1 MPMDTSLTGDAV
13 PGRMRYDWER
23 FWIDAE
29 QRVEI
34 DPADFFPDPR
44 DEQVWFGPA
53 LEPRCL
59 DELHDE
65 PCLILL
71 GEPGLGK
78 SQAIKDAV
86 ASGPAGALVERI
98 NLAAYPEA
106 GALRS
111 KLVEGDRW
119 HEWAVEGRSLHLY
132 LDSLDEAMLSF
143 PAIHE
148 FLLEELA
155 DAGGSFEA
163 LFLRIACRSADWISE
178 FAEGLRGL
186 WPAAEVS
193 SDPVRALSL
202 VPLRERDVR
211 AAALAEGL
219 DGMQLLGEIDERDA
233 RGLAAL
239 PLTLRMMLAAAKE
252 GGGLPRTQAELFESG
267 VLDLLRGPDRP
278 KREALRMEI
287 GERLAVA
294 QRIGAATLL
303 SRRSGISLLP
313 GRAGPGEVDPAEI
326 AGYDEADRLAA
337 GGDRFGVGEK
347 EVLATLRTALFSL
360 TERERVDFSHRNLA
374 EYCAGAYLAEAGLDR
389 AGITELLFASGD
401 GDGGLVP
408 QLREVAAWAAALDPT
423 VLEVLLDAEA
433 EVLLRIDRLALD
445 EAQRA
450 RTVEAILGED
460 SAERIER
467 WDRRIW
473 SGLESLDHPDLPDQ
487 IIPVIEDRDAS
498 WPVRRLAITL
508 THVCGREECEP
519 ALLDLAFDED
529 QPASARAEAVWAL
542 RGYGSLASR
551 KALTPL
557 ALEPIEDD
565 VDDAIKGA
573 ALAAVFPD
581 VLTAEQVFAVVAEP
595 RNMRLVG
602 IYLIFLHED
611 LPEALQRSDLPVALK
626 WAASLEPSP
635 EWTGALDLLAD
646 AVLAVAWPYVAEDD
660 EIAALVGEVVRVRL
674 EAEVELLDSTFGKED
689 LETFRGAAARHRLVE
704 ALIPALGKSQLYA
717 FQLAEASPELLIPS
731 DLTWALAGVE
741 RSLGTEAE
749 SAWAEIAQAVF
760 ELPIS
765 DSDLEALFRL
775 CGESRELERR
785 LGGWLSPVAIDSP
798 EASFRYLYGLS
809 DAESPGQEEEGPDE
823 KAVEAALL
831 AAERGEEEGWW
842 RVTSA
847 LLEYAGAESEIDLTA
862 GLGWGRSSP
871 DLQRRIVAAARAAL
885 DRDPPPAEQWF
896 GHPVHDRSALAGYQ
910 ALHLIA
916 KVDRALFEALTPQ
929 IWERWMPAVIDRAG
943 DWLKGEDRQG
953 QAILARAATLAAPAF
968 MDWVGRKLST
978 ELESDGRISFL
989 HRLREIAPRE
999 LDDLVFPW
1007 LTDESVSE
1015 ATLRELC
1022 GFALRR
1028 DPERAYGLVKPRLA
1042 GYLGDAATDED
1053 RASVVTIASELLGV
1067 VPGLAWPE
1075 IAVLFDRCPEVG
1087 ESVAM
1092 SLGHVKRSSVAR
1104 EMSDRQLAEL
1114 VSWIFRTSPESADPP
1129 KSPGFSQ
1136 RNGLR
1141 QYRQWMLETLAD
1153 RGSNLAVETIEGLHD
1168 RHGTPNLREAVGRAK
1183 DARRAVSPAPAPAD
1197 VVRMLR
1203 AGRPLPPRSAG
1214 DLVAKIVAAL
1224 ESIQREL
1231 QASQPPTAAE
1241 LWNTRPVNT
1250 PKDEGYLSNWLAARL
1265 RHELGESFDIS
1276 RERLTS
1282 GGEKG
1287 RGETVDLQVVCLEGG
1302 DRGGKLQ
1309 VLIEVKGSWE
1319 PAIKGKVRTQLG
1331 EDYMAKTGI
1340 DHGLFLVFWFDRKDW
1355 DMSDS
1360 RRRRSTFKSAE
1371 ATRAALA
1378 PLAAEAAADLGV
1390 QLEVVVLDGSLP

>member
-1 MPMDTSLTGDAV
+1 MPMDTSLAGDAV
-13 PGRMRYDWER
+13 PGRVRYDWER

-44 DEQVWFGPA
+44 DEEVWFGPA

-65 PCLILL
+65 PCLVLL

-86 ASGPAGALVERI
+86 AAAPAGTPIERV
-98 NLAAYPEA
+98 NLAAYPDA

-111 KLVEGDRW
+111 KLVEGGRW
-119 HEWAVEGRSLHLY
+119 REWAVEGRSLHLY

-155 DAGGSFEA
+155 DAGGPFEA
-163 LFLRIACRSADWISE
+163 LFLRIACRSADWIGE

-186 WPAAEVS
+186 WPAAGVS
-193 SDPVRALSL
+193 SEPVRLLTL

-211 AAALAEGL
+211 AAAIAEGL
-219 DGMQLLGEIDERDA
+219 DGMQLLGEIDDRDV

-239 PLTLRMMLAAAKE
+239 PLTLRMMLAAAKD
-252 GGGLPRTQAELFESG
+252 GDGLPRTQAELFESG

-278 KREALRMEI
+278 RREALRMEI

-294 QRIGAATLL
+294 QRIGAATLF

-313 GRAGPGEVDPAEI
+313 GRAGPGEADPAEI

-347 EVLATLRTALFSL
+347 EVLETLRTALFSL
-360 TERERVDFSHRNLA
+360 TERDRVDFSHRNLA

-389 AGITELLFASGD
+389 AGITELLFAS

-445 EAQRA
+445 EAKRA

-487 IIPVIEDRDAS
+487 IIPAIEDSDAS

-508 THVCGREECEP
+508 AHLCGREECEP
-519 ALLDLAFDED
+519 VLLDLAFDAD
-529 QPASARAEAVWAL
+529 QPAPIRAEAVWAL

-581 VLTAEQVFAVVAEP
+581 VLSAEQVFAVVAEP
-595 RNMRLVG
+595 RNMRHVG
-602 IYLIFLHED
+602 FYLIFLHED

-635 EWTGALDLLAD
+635 EWTGALHLLAD

-660 EIAALVGEVVRVRL
+660 EVAALVGEVVRVRL
-674 EAEVELLDSTFGKED
+674 DAEVDLLDSTFGKED

-704 ALIPALGKSQLYA
+704 ALVPALGKSELHA
-717 FQLAEASPELLIPS
+717 FQLVEASPELLIPS
-731 DLTWALAGVE
+731 DLSWALAGVE

-749 SAWAEIAQAVF
+749 RAWAEIAQAVF

-765 DSDLEALFRL
+765 ESDLEALFRL
-775 CGESRELERR
+775 CGESSELDRQ
-785 LGGWLSPVAIDSP
+785 LGGWLAPVALDSK
-798 EASFRYLYGLS
+798 EARFSYLYPAFSEG
-809 DAESPGQEEEGPDE
+809 EPPQREEEEPAG
-823 KAVEAALL
+823 AVEEALL
-831 AAERGEEEGWW
+831 AAERGEEGGWW
-842 RVTSA
+842 QVTGA
-847 LLEYAGAESEIDLTA
+847 LLGYTGAESEVDLTA
-862 GLGWGRSSP
+862 GSGWERSSP

-896 GHPVHDRSALAGYQ
+896 GRPVPDRSALAGYQ

-916 KVDRALFEALTPQ
+916 KVDRTLFEALTPQ
-929 IWERWMPAVIDRAG
+929 IWERWMPVVIDRAG
-943 DWLKGEDRQG
+943 DWLQGEDRQR
-953 QAILARAATLAAPAF
+953 QAILARAVTLGAPAF
-968 MDWVGRKLST
+968 TDWVGRKLSA

-1007 LTDESVSE
+1007 LTDESVSN

-1028 DPERAYGLVKPRLA
+1028 DPERAYDLVKPRLA
-1042 GYLGDAATDED
+1042 GYVGDAATDED
-1053 RASVVTIASELLGV
+1053 RASVVTIASELLAV

-1075 IAVLFDRCPEVG
+1075 ISVLFDRCPDIG
-1087 ESVAM
+1087 RRVAM
-1092 SLGHVKRSSVAR
+1092 SLGHVKRTSVGH
-1104 EMSDRQLAEL
+1104 EMSDRQLADL
-1114 VSWIFRTSPESADPP
+1114 VSWIFGAAPESADPP
-1129 KSPGFSQ
+1129 RSPGFSQ
-1136 RNGLR
+1136 RDGLR
-1141 QYRQWMLETLAD
+1141 QYRQWMLEALAD
-1153 RGSNLAVETIEGLHD
+1153 RGSDLAVETIEGLRD
-1168 RHGTPNLREAVGRAK
+1168 REETPSLRNAVRRAK
-1183 DARRAVSPAPAPAD
+1183 DARRAASPAPAPAD

-1203 AGRPLPPRSAG
+1203 AGRPLPPRSSG
-1214 DLVAKIVAAL
+1214 DLVARIVAAL
-1224 ESIQREL
+1224 EAIQREL
-1231 QASQPPTAAE
+1231 RASQPPTAAE
-1241 LWNTRPVNT
+1241 LWNTRRENT

-1287 RGETVDLQVVCLEGG
+1287 RGETVDLQIVCLDAG
-1302 DRGGKLQ
+1302 DPARNLQ

-1319 PAIKGKVRTQLG
+1319 PAFKGKVRTQLG

-1340 DHGLFLVFWFDRKDW
+1340 DHGIYLVFWFDRKDW
-1355 DMSDS
+1355 DKSDS
-1360 RRRRSTFKSAE
+1360 RRRRSTLKSAE
-1371 ATRAALA
+1371 AVRAALA